1 MSKKTKIWL
10 IIATLLIVIGT
21 LIFGLIMTI
30 NNWDFTKLAT
40 TVTYKTNRQIDDE
53 FNNISI
59 ETDTEDIV
67 FALSQNGKC
76 EVVCYEEENL
86 YYSAEVV
93 DGTLTIKQIDE
104 RNWYEYIGITMGESD
119 IIVYLPET
127 EYKNLLIEVST
138 GDINI
143 PKDFKFENIDI
154 SVSTGDIKNS
164 ALADTI
170 KIKTDT
176 GDVKLDKCDAKE
188 IFVKTDT
195 GDVTGSFLTPK
206 VFITKTDTGDIDV
219 PKSISGGRCEIE
231 TDTGDI
237 KFN

>member
-1 MSKKTKIWL
+1 
-10 IIATLLIVIGT
+10 
-21 LIFGLIMTI
+21 
-30 NNWDFTKLAT
+30 
-40 TVTYKTNRQIDDE
+40 
-53 FNNISI
+53 
-59 ETDTEDIV
+59 
-67 FALSQNGKC
+67 
-76 EVVCYEEENL
+76 VVCYEEENL

-104 RNWYEYIGITMGESD
+104 RNWYEYIGITMGDSD

-164 ALADTI
+164 ASADTI

>member
-1 MSKKTKIWL
+1 MSKKTKVWI
-10 IIATLLIVIGT
+10 IIAILLIVIGT

-67 FALSQNGKC
+67 FVASQNGKC
-76 EVVCYEEENL
+76 EVVCNEEENL

-104 RNWYEYIGITMGESD
+104 RNWYEYVGITIGKSD

-127 EYKNLLIEVST
+127 EYKNLLIRGST

-143 PKDFKFENIDI
+143 PKDFKFKNIDI

-164 ALADTI
+164 ASADII

-176 GDVKLDKCDAKE
+176 GDVKLYKCDAKE

-206 VFITKTDTGDIDV
+206 VFIAKTDTGDIDV